1 MNWGEIVWETI
12 KAFGPAIIA
21 WFLAV
26 WTAKRNAKHNKEN
39 MLEQLELTKQKNLE
53 AQNQSYKIQF
63 CLSELEKKDLL
74 YEKFMSDLNIVIEGV
89 DRLVNNS
96 EPETFRMVSN
106 AANEALKQLHLLMFN
121 AGTLTS
127 LMQASSNNFQ
137 QYSEIITELESQG
150 RNVEKTLHYL
160 IILFSGS
167 GFNQNDFQ
175 KHYDRSIL
183 YNFEK
188 EIITMQEFIMSTI
201 SELFEEMGGDKNAQQ
216 K

>member
-1 MNWGEIVWETI
+1 MNWGEIAWETI

-26 WTAKRNAKHNKEN
+26 WTAKRNAKHDKEN

-167 GFNQNDFQ
+167 EFNQNDFQ